1 MRKPFIPGRRETAA
15 MRDLSNRPDRR
26 PRPLLAVLL
35 GALVVSACDFEV
47 TNPGPVQDEYLND
60 VAAIPAQ
67 VNGMALSLSRAL
79 NYIVYQGGIVTR
91 ELFPTG
97 MAGQFGI
104 EPRNMVGFLTP
115 QEQGSP
121 WSEAQQAR
129 WLAERGLARF
139 EEVLSPA
146 DFAASP
152 QVAQAYLW
160 AGYANRLLGENMCQA
175 VFDGGAPQPS
185 AEYLKRAEAA
195 FTKAIPIANAAKRPE
210 LATAATAARAA
221 VRVDLGGWEGALADA
236 AGVPT
241 DFVYRMM
248 YFDIGDEYAYNRTA
262 WASMSRPYTGHTVW
276 NTVNE
281 EYYEATQ
288 DPRVRFNR
296 TAQLGSGAVE
306 GIGRVNWWPQ
316 LKYDRNVSP
325 VNLST
330 GREMRLIEAEGM
342 LRNGNWQ
349 GAMQLINQLRAAVGA
364 PAVAAAGPTEAW
376 TRLKRERGI
385 ELWIEGRR
393 LGDLRRWKET
403 NAPGDL
409 DPLEVPGAASYLQGQ
424 DLCFPFSQA
433 EIDTNPNI
441 TG

>member
-1 MRKPFIPGRRETAA
+1 MKNPCIPGLRGTVAA
-15 MRDLSNRPDRR
+15 
-26 PRPLLAVLL
+26 LA
-35 GALVVSACDFEV
+35 GALALSACDFEV

-79 NYIVYQGGIVTR
+79 NYVVYQGGIVTR

-121 WSEAQQAR
+121 WSESQQAR
-129 WLAERGLARF
+129 WLAERGVARF
-139 EEVLSPA
+139 EEILPA
-146 DFAASP
+146 AQFGANAN
-152 QVAQAYLW
+152 VAQALVW
-160 AGYANRLLGENMCQA
+160 VGYSNRLLGESMCQA

-195 FTKAIPIANAAKRPE
+195 FTRAIPIANAAKRTD
-210 LATAATAARAA
+210 LATAAAAGRAS
-221 VRVDLGGWEGALADA
+221 VRMDLGNWEGALADA
-236 AGVPT
+236 ATVPT
-241 DFVYRMM
+241 DFAYRMQ

-281 EYYEATQ
+281 KYYEATK

-296 TAQLGSGAVE
+296 TTQLGSGAVE
-306 GIGRVNWWPQ
+306 GIGRVNWSPQ
-316 LKYDRNVSP
+316 MKYDKNVSP

-330 GREMRLIEAEGM
+330 GREMRLIEAEGK
-342 LRNGNWQ
+342 LRAGDWA
-349 GAMQLINQLRAAVGA
+349 GAMQIVNQLRSAVGA
-364 PAVAAAGPTEAW
+364 PTVSAANATEAW

-385 ELWIEGRR
+385 ELWIEARR
-393 LGDLRRWKET
+393 LFDLRRWKEAST
-403 NAPGDL
+403 PGAL

-433 EIDTNPNI
+433 EIDTNPNL